1 MKKYLSIILCIVVIL
16 SAFVACS
23 GKDKGKDNETG
34 GTTTTT
40 TTTTTT
46 ALATDAAKIKEADA
60 INLIQSYDAKELG
73 LDKDVIKE
81 CSFMVA
87 SSGEHIYEQKA
98 DYIKVIATIKQA
110 HKDAETKEITYTFDT
125 KGEYYIRFDGKQIL
139 SKNVETGEYTEMA
152 VKKVPTTTTTQS
164 EHE

>member
-23 GKDKGKDNETG
+23 GKDKGKDNETDG
-34 GTTTTT
+34 
-40 TTTTTT
+40 TTTTT

-87 SSGEHIYEQKA
+87 SSGEHIDEQKA

-110 HKDAETKEITYTFDT
+110 HEDAETKEVTYTFDT

-152 VKKVPTTTTTQS
+152 VKEVPTTTTTQS